1 MKNTKK
7 NQNIIDKYGIEE
19 IEKVKMLILENNTS
33 NKIQKITG
41 FSIKS
46 ISAIRKFYG
55 ITKKQKRKTD
65 AKTIEL
71 EPKIIK
77 FIQDGYTTSYIIEK
91 TNASRSLI
99 CSIAKKNNL
108 KTNKADIN
116 QEINLTYEEEQVLIG
131 GLLGDSYITISKKSK
146 YPHGCIGHCIEQ
158 YDYAVYKQN
167 YLKRLTSPVSLFN
180 KYDKRS
186 NRHYQQA
193 WVVIKSQKALLP
205 YYYSFYGK
213 G

>member
-1 MKNTKK
+1 MENTAKIKK
-7 NQNIIDKYGIEE
+7 IIEKYGIEE
-19 IEKVKMLILENNTS
+19 IEKVKMLILDNNTS
-33 NKIQKITG
+33 DKVRKITG

-46 ISAIRKFYG
+46 ISSIRKFYG
-55 ITKKQKRKTD
+55 ITKKQKRKSS

-77 FIQDGYTTSYIIEK
+77 FIQDGYTTSYIINK
-91 TNASRSLI
+91 TNASKTLI
-99 CSIAKKNNL
+99 CLIAKKNNL
-108 KTNKADIN
+108 KTNIADVN
-116 QEINLTYEEEQVLIG
+116 PEINLTHEEEQVLIG

-158 YDYAVYKQN
+158 YDYATYKQN
-167 YLKRLTSPVSLFN
+167 YLKRFTSPVSLLN

-193 WVVIKSQKALLP
+193 WVVIRAQKALLP
-205 YYYSFYGK
+205 YYYSFYKEG
-213 G
+213 

>member
-131 GLLGDSYITISKKSK
+131 GLLGDSYITI
-146 YPHGCIGHCIEQ
+146 
-158 YDYAVYKQN
+158 
-167 YLKRLTSPVSLFN
+167 
-180 KYDKRS
+180 
-186 NRHYQQA
+186 
-193 WVVIKSQKALLP
+193 
-205 YYYSFYGK
+205 
-213 G
+213 

>member
-131 GLLGDSYITISKKSK
+131 GLLGDSHITISKKSK

-158 YDYAVYKQN
+158 YDYAVLKQN
-167 YLKRLTSPVSLFN
+167 YLKRLTSPVSLLN

>member
-46 ISAIRKFYG
+46 ISTIRKFYG

-108 KTNKADIN
+108 KTNKADIP
-116 QEINLTYEEEQVLIG
+116 INEDNICLGKYNNRDVLIIC
-131 GLLGDSYITISKKSK
+131 DKDNKQK
-146 YPHGCIGHCIEQ
+146 YFIC
-158 YDYAVYKQN
+158 
-167 YLKRLTSPVSLFN
+167 
-180 KYDKRS
+180 
-186 NRHYQQA
+186 
-193 WVVIKSQKALLP
+193 
-205 YYYSFYGK
+205 
-213 G
+213 